1 MTVKVAAIQFEPTM
15 FRQEENIQALL
26 ALCEQAAEQGA
37 KLLVMPEMGVSG
49 YCWQNRE
56 EIAPYVD
63 TIPGNTTRR
72 FAALAARYD
81 CYLVLG
87 MPEVDVETGLY
98 YNSAALIGPSG
109 VVGTHRKT
117 HPYISEPKWAANGD
131 KGHAVF
137 ETPVG
142 RIAMLI
148 CMDIH
153 FIETARL
160 AGVQN
165 ADVICHIS
173 NWLAERTP
181 APYWINRAWENDCYL
196 IESNRWGLERGV
208 QFSGGSCVINP
219 DGGIQASTDSG
230 DGIVLGEITLG
241 RGEKAPR
248 VCQRRPEKY
257 LELMNDSYTWNPLD
271 FFNLYQRS
279 PLPAGKVSEISV
291 GQFTPQ
297 HDVQQNLAHIR
308 HLATAAQEKGADVIV
323 FPEFSLSGPYQGPA
337 QALHLPGTEVT
348 ALVQLAVRLKM
359 TLVAGLV
366 EADAGQC
373 FNTAVAVG
381 PAGILGAY
389 RKIHLSEADKAWAVP
404 GDKWVTVDI
413 PCGRMG
419 LLIGED
425 ITFPEAGRILALRG
439 CDLLACPAAMGE
451 PVPGAHP
458 GSEIPH
464 NYPIPCGA
472 DKYHWLVPRVRAG
485 ENNCYL
491 AWANSYQPGKSLGL
505 SGIFGP
511 DTFAFPRHESLLL
524 DEQGLVTLTMDTSN
538 LDTPYPTNVVR
549 RKDLVTMRQTNGYL
563 PLIKARQEPL

>member
-279 PLPAGKVSEISV
+279 PLPAGKVSEIAV

-308 HLATAAQEKGADVIV
+308 HLATAAQEKGAEVIV
-323 FPEFSLSGPYQGPA
+323 FPEFSLSGPYLGPA
-337 QALHLPGTEVT
+337 QALRLPGAEVT
-348 ALVQLAVRLKM
+348 ALVQLAVSLKM

-389 RKIHLSEADKAWAVP
+389 RKIHLSEADKTWAIP

-549 RKDLVTMRQTNGYL
+549 RKDLVAMRQTNGYL

>member
-63 TIPGNTTRR
+63 TIPGKTTRR

-109 VVGTHRKT
+109 VIGTHRKT

-142 RIAMLI
+142 CIAMLI

-219 DGGIQASTDSG
+219 DGSIQACTDSG
-230 DGIVLGEITLG
+230 DGIVLGEITPG

-279 PLPAGKVSEISV
+279 SLPDGKVSEIAV

-297 HDVQQNLAHIR
+297 HDVQHNLAHIR
-308 HLATAAQEKGADVIV
+308 HLATAAQEKGAEVMV

-337 QALHLPGTEVT
+337 QALHLHGAEVA
-348 ALVQLAVRLKM
+348 ALVQLAVSLKM
-359 TLVAGLV
+359 TLVTGLV

-389 RKIHLSEADKAWAVP
+389 RKIHLSEADKTWAIP

-451 PVPGAHP
+451 PAPGAHG

-464 NYPIPCGA
+464 NYPIPRGA

-549 RKDLVTMRQTNGYL
+549 RKDLVAMRQTNGYL